1 MSNQNC
7 ISCGM
12 PIRLASEAAAGKSE
26 RPYCHYCSKPDG
38 SMKDYDE
45 VLEGMSEF
53 LIRSQGIDKA
63 VATKMAAE
71 TLASLPAW
79 AER

>member
-1 MSNQNC
+1 MSGQTC

-12 PIRLASEAAAGKSE
+12 PIRLASEAAEGKRE

-38 SMKDYDE
+38 SMKDYEE

-53 LIRSQGIDKA
+53 LIRSQGIDRA
-63 VATKMAAE
+63 VAIKLAAE
-71 TLASLPAW
+71 TMASLPAW
-79 AER
+79 SDR